1 MTWIR
6 YAFKK
11 HRTHAVPKRLAPAIL
26 HDMTTLHGAEL
37 EEDLEGDHV
46 RLKNASAVSEWSLD
60 LGGMWPVGAPS
71 EAVHLRG
78 LSIRVPCHHVDLVI
92 AKMRRLTPQRLS
104 RSGDLW
110 YGLPH
115 WYAALAMLPAQYHS
129 LLAQLMRLA
138 PRAEER
144 SEMFERARAR
154 VNTSAVMTPEGEVVQ
169 VIVPA

>member
-6 YAFKK
+6 YAFKE
-11 HRTHAVPKRLAPAIL
+11 HRTHAVPNRLAPAIL

-46 RLKNASAVSEWSLD
+46 RIKNASAVSEWSLD

-71 EAVHLRG
+71 EEIRLRG

-92 AKMRRLTPQRLS
+92 EKMRRLTPQRLS
-104 RSGDLW
+104 RSGDAW

-115 WYAALAMLPAQYHS
+115 WYAALVMLPAQYHS
-129 LLAQLMRLA
+129 LLAQLVRIA

-144 SEMFERARAR
+144 SVMFERARAR
-154 VNTSAVMTPEGEVVQ
+154 VRTVALATPDGE
-169 VIVPA
+169 IVRGIEPS